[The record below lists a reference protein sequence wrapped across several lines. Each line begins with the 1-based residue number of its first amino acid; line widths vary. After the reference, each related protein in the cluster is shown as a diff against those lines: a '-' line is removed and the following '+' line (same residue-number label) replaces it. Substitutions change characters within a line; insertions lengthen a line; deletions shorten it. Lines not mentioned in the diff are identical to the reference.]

1 MDRRVAPYEERTG
14 QSPDLASDLPSRDA
28 VEQAIRTLIRWA
40 GDDPDRE
47 GLKETPARVARAY
60 KEWFAGYGENAEEF
74 LQRTFEEVAGY
85 DEIVLLRDVQFVSH
99 CEHHMAPIVG
109 RAHIGYLPTTRVV
122 GVSKLVRLVQ
132 MYARRFQIQERLTAE
147 IATALD
153 RVLEPQGVAV
163 VIEGTH
169 GCMTSR
175 GVSQREATMVTSR
188 MLGAFREQP
197 QTRQEFLS
205 ALALRRLD

>member
-1 MDRRVAPYEERTG
+1 VSPKNTAPVSGLTKHFPGGIPVREQRPVRTSAETRL
-14 QSPDLASDLPSRDA
+14 SPKC
-28 VEQAIRTLIRWA
+28 
-40 GDDPDRE
+40 RE